1 MAAVSETIVR
11 EYFELHGF
19 FVRQQRKYVPH
30 TKSID
35 EAVDFFVINPKPQP
49 AEGEL
54 PFVLSSEHVR
64 SLTRAVVAVRGW
76 HTESFTPGVLS
87 HAPEILRFV
96 EPKVFQKAA
105 KAFGEEDAPA
115 KVLVVP
121 ELPQD
126 PVVREQSIALLRGRG
141 VDAAIPFQV
150 MLTDLIGQV
159 EVNRNYQKSD
169 LLQVIRILKIYG
181 YFKEA
186 QLELFKPRRPP
197 SAHGRRGRNRPAPPE
212 AKTPEGN

>member
-49 AEGEL
+49 ANEPL

-96 EPKVFQKAA
+96 EPTVFQKAA
-105 KAFGEEDAPA
+105 KAFGAEDAPA

-126 PVVREQSIALLRGRG
+126 PAVREQSIALLRGRG

-181 YFKEA
+181 YFKEP
-186 QLELFKPRRPP
+186 QLELFKQRRRP
-197 SAHGRRGRNRPAPPE
+197 SASRRRGRDQSKPPE
-212 AKTPEGN
+212 PQVPGG